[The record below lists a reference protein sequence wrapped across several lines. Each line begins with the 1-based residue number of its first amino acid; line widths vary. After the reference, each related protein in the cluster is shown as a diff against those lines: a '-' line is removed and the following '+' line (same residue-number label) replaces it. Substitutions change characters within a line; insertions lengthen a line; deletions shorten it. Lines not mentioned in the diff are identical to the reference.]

1 MPGKNFP
8 FTTRVEPISP
18 PYQPDSKEIQLAL
31 VEAPG
36 TAPGSATPIPESVYH
51 HSRQADISYIAFLGS
66 NLKDQSL
73 LAACQRNLCRPNPPP
88 TRGPN
93 GRI

>member
-18 PYQPDSKEIQLAL
+18 PYQPVSKETQLDL

-51 HSRQADISYIAFLGS
+51 HSRQADISYIVVFGC

-73 LAACQRNLCRPNPPP
+73 RKAFSSRYYRFDLARWSH
-88 TRGPN
+88 G
-93 GRI
+93 